1 MAHLIPAQEES
12 RVKITRLTAG
22 VGIIAVGALAL
33 AGCTPPRESEV
44 IEGTSITVA
53 WNDFYYAFNDGL
65 ADTNATSN
73 AVVNYMA
80 KSGFWHYNADS
91 ELVKDTDFGTY
102 ELVEEDPLTIKY
114 TINEGVKWT
123 DGSDVDAADLLLTW
137 AANTT
142 HVQDGEGTVD
152 EETGELTGQ
161 SGTFWNTGALEDY
174 ALDLVSE
181 TPEIGDDG
189 RSLTFTYDSFY
200 VDWELA
206 FSGPTI
212 SAAGTVMLAYPDEY
226 TGDDAAQQAK
236 DDFVKAVQDKDL
248 EWLAPVSEA
257 YNQDYKFSS
266 GTPENPELQLL
277 SNGPYTITEI
287 NATDGYTTLTANPD
301 YTWGPS
307 PKYESI
313 TVRVIPDMQ
322 AQITALENQEISIA
336 SGQPTADIA
345 ALLGAGIEGVEYEG
359 APEGTY
365 EHVDLQVGNGGPFD
379 PATYGGDEAKAL
391 AVRQAFLS
399 IIPRQEILEKLIQPL
414 QPDAELRNSQ
424 VFLPGTSGAEA
435 AAAVNG
441 YPEMTEPDV
450 EGAKALLAEAG
461 VANPT
466 VRFLFSNTNE
476 RRKQEFLLIQP
487 FAQEAGFNLVDASRQ
502 DWGSALSSATTEYD
516 AALFGWQSTST
527 AVGSSAA
534 NYQTGGLNNYY
545 GWSNEEV
552 DELFDTL
559 AGTADPAEQEELQ
572 VRAEEIIGEQAWSVP
587 IFQFP
592 GITAWSAETEGVV
605 PGFLSPT
612 YFWNFWDWQ
621 PVTAAAE

>member
-1 MAHLIPAQEES
+1 M
-12 RVKITRLTAG
+12 KITRLAAG
-22 VGIIAVGALAL
+22 VGIVAVGALAL

-53 WNDFYYAFNDGL
+53 WNDFYYALNDGL
-65 ADTNATSN
+65 ADTNATAN

-102 ELVEEDPLTIKY
+102 EVVEEDPLTVKY
-114 TINEGVKWT
+114 TINDGVKWT
-123 DGSDVDAADLLLTW
+123 DGTKVDAADLLLIWT
-137 AANTT
+137 AFTT
-142 HVQDGEGTVD
+142 HRQDGEGTAD

-161 SGTFWNTGALEDY
+161 TGTFWNTGATEGY
-174 ALDLVSE
+174 GLDNVTEVPVL
-181 TPEIGDDG
+181 GDDN
-189 RSLTFTYDSFY
+189 RSLTFTYDNFY

-206 FSGPTI
+206 FSGPGV
-212 SAAGTVMLAYPDEY
+212 SAHGTVMLAYPDEY
-226 TGDDAAQQAK
+226 KAGDEQKAK
-236 DDFVKAVQDKDL
+236 DDFVKAVQDNDL

-257 YNQDYKFSS
+257 FNQDYKFSS
-266 GTPENPELQLL
+266 GTPDNELQLL
-277 SNGPYTITEI
+277 SNGPYTITEV

-301 YTWGPS
+301 FTWGPS
-307 PKYESI
+307 PKYETI

-322 AQITALENQEISIA
+322 AQITALENGEISIA

-345 ALLGAGIEGVEYEG
+345 ALLGAGVEGVEYSG
-359 APEGTY
+359 SPEGTY
-365 EHVDLQVGNGGPFD
+365 EHIDLQVGNGGPFD

-391 AVRQAFLS
+391 AVRQAFLK
-399 IIPRQEILEKLIQPL
+399 IIPRQEILDKLIKPL

-424 VFLPGTSGAEA
+424 IFLPGTPGAEA
-435 AAAVNG
+435 AAEVNG
-441 YPEMTEPDV
+441 YADMLEPDV

-461 VANPT
+461 VTNPT

-487 FAQEAGFNLVDASRQ
+487 YAAEAGFNLVDASRQ
-502 DWGSALSSATTEYD
+502 DWSNALSAATSEYD

-527 AVGSSAA
+527 AVGESAA
-534 NYQTGGLNNYY
+534 NYQTTGLNNFY
-545 GWSNEEV
+545 GWSNEELDGIF
-552 DELFDTL
+552 DELSS
-559 AGTADPAEQEELQ
+559 TADEATQDDLRVQ
-572 VRAEEIIGEQAWSVP
+572 AEEIVGAQAWSVP

-592 GITAWSAETEGVV
+592 GITAWSDQTEGVV

-612 YFWNFWDWQ
+612 YFWNFWDWK
-621 PVTAAAE
+621 PVDAAAE

>member
-1 MAHLIPAQEES
+1 M
-12 RVKITRLTAG
+12 KITRLVAG
-22 VGIIAVGALAL
+22 VGVVAVGALVL
-33 AGCTPPRESEV
+33 SGCTPPRESEV

-53 WNDFYYAFNDGL
+53 WNDFYYAWNDGL

-80 KSGFWHYNADS
+80 KSGFSYYDADS
-91 ELVKDTDFGTY
+91 ELVQDTEFGTY
-102 ELVEEDPLTIKY
+102 ELVSEDPLTVKY
-114 TINEGVKWT
+114 TINDGVKWT
-123 DGSDVDAADLLLTW
+123 DGTPVDAADLLLQW

-142 HVQDGEGTVD
+142 HLQDGEGTVD

-161 SGTFWNTGALEDY
+161 SGTFWNTGASEDY
-174 ALDLVSE
+174 GLDLVSE

-189 RSLTFTYDSFY
+189 RSITMTYDEFY

-206 FSGPTI
+206 LTGAEV
-212 SAAGTVMLAYPDEY
+212 AAHGTVMLAYPDEY
-226 TGDDAAQQAK
+226 KEGDEEKAK
-236 DDFVKAVQDKDL
+236 DDLVKAIQDKDL
-248 EWLAPVSEA
+248 EWLAPVSKS

-266 GTPENPELQLL
+266 GTPENPLQLL
-277 SNGPYTITEI
+277 GNGPYMITEI
-287 NATDGYTTLTANPD
+287 NATDGYTTLEANPD

-307 PKYESI
+307 PKYETI

-322 AQITALENQEISIA
+322 AQITALENGEISIA

-345 ALLGAGIEGVEYEG
+345 SLLEAGVPGVEYEG
-359 APEGTY
+359 SPEGTY
-365 EHVDLQVGNGGPFD
+365 EHVDLQVTNGGPFD
-379 PATYGGDEAKAL
+379 PATYGGDAEKAL
-391 AVRQAFLS
+391 KVRQAFLS

-424 VFLPGTSGAEA
+424 IFLPGTPGAEA
-435 AAAVNG
+435 AAEVNG

-450 EGAKALLAEAG
+450 DGAKALLAEAG
-461 VANPT
+461 ATNPT
-466 VRFLFSNTNE
+466 VRLLFSNTNE

-487 FAQEAGFNLVDASRQ
+487 YAEAAGFTLVDASRQ
-502 DWGSALSSATTEYD
+502 DWGTALGTATSEYD

-527 AVGSSAA
+527 AVGESAA

-545 GWSNEEV
+545 GWSVPELDDIF
-552 DELFDTL
+552 DEL
-559 AGTADPAEQEELQ
+559 AGTADVDEQVKLQAE
-572 VRAEEIIGEQAWSVP
+572 AERIIGEQAWSVP

-592 GITAWSAETEGVV
+592 GITAWSEDTTGVV

-612 YFWNFWDWQ
+612 YFWNFWEWAPAD
-621 PVTAAAE
+621 AAAE

>member
-1 MAHLIPAQEES
+1 M
-12 RVKITRLTAG
+12 KITRLAAG
-22 VGIIAVGALAL
+22 VSIVAVGALAL

-53 WNDFYYAFNDGL
+53 WNDFYYALNDGL
-65 ADTNATSN
+65 ADTNATAN

-102 ELVEEDPLTIKY
+102 EVVEEDPLTVKY

-123 DGSDVDAADLLLTW
+123 DGTAVDASDLLLTW
-137 AANTT
+137 AAFTT
-142 HVQDGEGTVD
+142 HRQDGEGTAD

-161 SGTFWNTGALEDY
+161 TGTYWNTGASEGY
-174 ALDLVSE
+174 GLDNVTE
-181 TPEIGDDG
+181 VPEIGDDG
-189 RSLTFTYDSFY
+189 RSLTFTYDNFY

-206 FSGPTI
+206 FSGPGVSTH
-212 SAAGTVMLAYPDEY
+212 GTVMLAYPDDYAE
-226 TGDDAAQQAK
+226 GDEKKAK
-236 DDFVKAVQDKDL
+236 DDFVKAVQDNDL
-248 EWLAPVSEA
+248 AWLAPVSEA
-257 YNQDYKFSS
+257 FNQDYKFSD
-266 GTPENPELQLL
+266 GTPDSPLQLL
-277 SNGPYTITEI
+277 SNGPYTITEV

-301 YTWGPS
+301 FTWGPS

-322 AQITALENQEISIA
+322 AQITALENGEISIA

-345 ALLGAGIEGVEYEG
+345 ALLGAGVEGVEYSG
-359 APEGTY
+359 SPEGTY
-365 EHVDLQVGNGGPFD
+365 EHIDLQAGNGGPFD
-379 PATYGGDEAKAL
+379 AATYGGDEAKAL
-391 AVRQAFLS
+391 AVRQAFLKV
-399 IIPRQEILEKLIQPL
+399 IPRQEILDKLIKPL

-424 VFLPGTSGAEA
+424 VFLPGTPGAEA
-435 AAAVNG
+435 AAEVNG
-441 YPEMTEPDV
+441 YADMLEPDI

-461 VANPT
+461 VASPT
-466 VRFLFSNTNE
+466 VRFLFSSTNE
-476 RRKQEFLLIQP
+476 RRKQEFALIQP
-487 FAQEAGFNLVDASRQ
+487 YAAEAGFNLVDASRQ
-502 DWGSALSSATTEYD
+502 DWSSALQTATTEYD

-527 AVGSSAA
+527 AVGESAA
-534 NYQTGGLNNYY
+534 NYQTTGLNNYY
-545 GWSNEEV
+545 GWSNEEL

-559 AGTADPAEQEELQ
+559 SATPDEATQDDLRVQ
-572 VRAEEIIGEQAWSVP
+572 AEEIVGAQAWSVP

-592 GITAWSAETEGVV
+592 GITAWSDQTEGVV

-612 YFWNFWDWQ
+612 YFWNFWDWA

>member
-1 MAHLIPAQEES
+1 M
-12 RVKITRLTAG
+12 KITRLVAG
-22 VGIIAVGALAL
+22 VGVVAVGALVL
-33 AGCTPPRESEV
+33 SGCTPPRESEV

-53 WNDFYYAFNDGL
+53 WNDFYYAWNDGL

-80 KSGFWHYNADS
+80 KSGFSYYDADS
-91 ELVKDTDFGTY
+91 ELVQDTEFGTY
-102 ELVEEDPLTIKY
+102 ELVSEDPLTVKY
-114 TINEGVKWT
+114 TINDGVKWT
-123 DGSDVDAADLLLTW
+123 DGTPVDAADLLLQW

-142 HVQDGEGTVD
+142 HLQDGEGTID

-161 SGTFWNTGALEDY
+161 SGTFWNTGASEDY
-174 ALDLVSE
+174 GLDLVSE

-189 RSLTFTYDSFY
+189 RSLTTVYDEFY

-206 FSGPTI
+206 LTGAEV
-212 SAAGTVMLAYPDEY
+212 AAHGTVMLAYPDEY
-226 TGDDAAQQAK
+226 KEGDEQKAK
-236 DDFVKAVQDKDL
+236 DDLVKAIQEKDL
-248 EWLAPVSEA
+248 EWLAPVSKS

-266 GTPENPELQLL
+266 GTPENPLQLL
-277 SNGPYTITEI
+277 GNGPYMITEI
-287 NATDGYTTLTANPD
+287 NATDGYTTLEANPD

-307 PKYESI
+307 PKYETI

-322 AQITALENQEISIA
+322 AQITALENGEISIA

-345 ALLGAGIEGVEYEG
+345 SLLEAGVPGVEYEG
-359 APEGTY
+359 SPEGTY
-365 EHVDLQVGNGGPFD
+365 EHIDLQVTNGGPFD
-379 PATYGGDEAKAL
+379 PATYGGDAEKAL
-391 AVRQAFLS
+391 KVRQAFLS

-424 VFLPGTSGAEA
+424 IFLPGTPGAEA
-435 AAAVNG
+435 AAEVNG

-450 EGAKALLAEAG
+450 DGAKALLAEAG
-461 VANPT
+461 ATNPT
-466 VRFLFSNTNE
+466 VRLLFSNTNE

-487 FAQEAGFNLVDASRQ
+487 YAEAAGFTLVDASRQ
-502 DWGSALSSATTEYD
+502 DWGSALGTATSEYD

-527 AVGSSAA
+527 AVGESAA

-545 GWSNEEV
+545 GWSVPELDDIF
-552 DELFDTL
+552 DEL
-559 AGTADPAEQEELQ
+559 AGTADVDKQVELQ
-572 VRAEEIIGEQAWSVP
+572 AEAERIIGEQAWSVP

-592 GITAWSAETEGVV
+592 GITAWSEETTGVV

-612 YFWNFWDWQ
+612 YFWNFWEWAPAD
-621 PVTAAAE
+621 AAAE